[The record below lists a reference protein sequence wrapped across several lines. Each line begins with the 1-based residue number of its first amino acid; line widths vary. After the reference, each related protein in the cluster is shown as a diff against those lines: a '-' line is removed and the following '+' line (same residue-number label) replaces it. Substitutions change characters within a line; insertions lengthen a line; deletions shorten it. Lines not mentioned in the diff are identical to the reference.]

1 MASCIAFHSYK
12 GGTGKTTIAANLA
25 ALLAKK
31 GYRVFLLDLDVYAP
45 SLQAY
50 FDTEPNK
57 FINDFL
63 NGTAEIR
70 DVVVDL
76 TPTLEGVYS
85 GNNAAGR
92 TSSSNSNSDINA
104 TTTTITTTS
113 SNQKDIGK
121 GKEKEKGKGKIA
133 GKLWVGFCSSK
144 KEEIYR
150 LEGGG
155 PGKQDSSKIQLLRR
169 FILLREQLIS
179 LHDADYIII
188 DTSPGIRYWSINAL
202 AVADTLFLT
211 LKMGDLDITGTRK
224 MAEEIYGSFTKFGA
238 RSYLVMNR
246 VAGYCVPQ
254 PLTISSLSPT
264 GEHKNISQPNSSS
277 FFASP
282 SPHVSDTISRSA
294 TGGRGGGGGGEGSGT
309 LASSGTHEGSITST
323 SSSSIMQQQKDES
336 NVIAS
341 MLSSEVS
348 MDVISAI
355 ACYCDVQ
362 FSNKEFLT
370 ALKYPDHP
378 FAQQFEK
385 LVQTIEAMQVNKAK

>member
-50 FDTEPNK
+50 FDKEPK
-57 FINDFL
+57 RWINDFL
-63 NGTAEIR
+63 NGTAEVG
-70 DVVVDL
+70 DVIMDL
-76 TPTLEGVYS
+76 TPAIEEVVYD
-85 GNNAAGR
+85 
-92 TSSSNSNSDINA
+92 SSN
-104 TTTTITTTS
+104 TLKQKQKPQEKIT
-113 SNQKDIGK
+113 
-121 GKEKEKGKGKIA
+121 
-133 GKLWVGFCSSK
+133 GKLWVGFCSSR
-144 KEEIYR
+144 KEEIYK

-155 PGKQDSSKIQLLRR
+155 GKQDTSKIQLLRR

-211 LKMGDLDITGTRK
+211 LKMGDLDIDGTRK

-238 RSYLVMNR
+238 KSYLVMNR

-254 PLTISSLSPT
+254 HISDVTVPLPPSS
-264 GEHKNISQPNSSS
+264 
-277 FFASP
+277 A
-282 SPHVSDTISRSA
+282 VSTD
-294 TGGRGGGGGGEGSGT
+294 GGSG
-309 LASSGTHEGSITST
+309 ST
-323 SSSSIMQQQKDES
+323 APAPSSSSRSSSSRESASMMQQQKDES
-336 NVIAS
+336 NILTSALAS
-341 MLSSEVS
+341 DIRMDIISS
-348 MDVISAI
+348 I
-355 ACYCDVQ
+355 ACYCDIQ

-370 ALKYPDHP
+370 VLKYPDHP
-378 FAQQFEK
+378 FAKQFE
-385 LVQTIEAMQVNKAK
+385 LLAQTIEGVQSKA

>member
-76 TPTLEGVYS
+76 TPTLEQVYS
-85 GNNAAGR
+85 SNNAAGR

-104 TTTTITTTS
+104 TTTAS

-277 FFASP
+277 FFTSP